1 MANNP
6 DRYSQS
12 DLQDWRFRSWHMGL
26 DEGGKNTNPITS
38 ENVLIAAGPARL
50 TQVGRDIHRKL
61 FPIGLMENAQV
72 SQQKRLQK
80 IREIGS
86 RRCYIIGSH
95 SSGNLSLSRVM
106 YSHASLLRAL
116 TVANDDWKDIDNP
129 PGANFTEERYEGN
142 PAHTTAEKVFFS
154 NLQSEL
160 FDRPVGLLFYL
171 LDQRNNPYGG
181 TYLEDVMIQ
190 NHSFSFAAQGVAVSE
205 RATMMFDRA
214 KPVAVSESSS

>member
-6 DRYSQS
+6 ELYSQS
-12 DLQDWRFRSWHMGL
+12 DVKDWSFRSWHVGL
-26 DEGGKNTNPITS
+26 DEGGQNTNPITAES
-38 ENVLIAAGPARL
+38 VFVAAGPARL
-50 TQVGRDIHRKL
+50 THVSEDIHRKL
-61 FPIGLMENAQV
+61 FPIGLLENAQV

-95 SSGNLSLSRVM
+95 ASGNLSMSRVM

-116 TVANDDWKDIDNP
+116 TIANDDWEDIDNP
-129 PGANFTEERYEGN
+129 PGANFTEEAYSGDAAQETSER
-142 PAHTTAEKVFFS
+142 VFFS

-160 FDRPVGLLFYL
+160 FDRPIGLLFYF

-181 TYLEDVMIQ
+181 TYLEDAMVQ
-190 NHSFSFAAQGVAVSE
+190 NHSFSLAAQGVAISE
-205 RATMMFDRA
+205 RVTMMFDRA
-214 KPVAVSESSS
+214 QPVAVSEA